1 MSDTIDNNFKRK
13 LFKFLPLIVGLFAHF
28 LAGNAMSR
36 SVNSARSKS
45 LAKPFD
51 DKVKLHATGYAVVNL
66 ADNSTLDSQAS
77 SYVSRARAE
86 QAIKDE
92 IASNPV
98 LAGQIHIVR
107 AHEMKE
113 AA

>member
-1 MSDTIDNNFKRK
+1 
-13 LFKFLPLIVGLFAHF
+13 
-28 LAGNAMSR
+28 MSR

-51 DKVKLHATGYAVVNL
+51 DKVTLGATGYVVVNL
-66 ADNSTLDSQAS
+66 ADNSALGSQAEG
-77 SYVSRARAE
+77 YGSRARAE

-92 IASNPV
+92 IAANPG